1 MEGEK
6 ELGGRAKILLETAQH
21 IAKEVKAKGLF
32 IYAHALEDLQ
42 LIKTIPNDIEIT
54 LITKDETNVKDIDGI
69 RTILRI
75 PPIDFTRMGQI
86 KIGLIMA
93 LAQGIFSVGE
103 TIVYLGGISSV
114 DTIMVLEIGKEYE
127 MIASMATSPVFGK
140 VYPEVFE
147 KTLDIAIDLAH
158 QGREGKPIGA
168 IFVLGDH
175 ERVLQHSRQR
185 VMNPFEGHPEE
196 RRNILDPKL
205 GETIKEF
212 SFIDGAFIL
221 REDGLILAA
230 GRHLNAV
237 YEGEKLP
244 QGLGSRH
251 VAAAAITAV
260 THAMAITVSQSTG
273 NITVFGEGRILIE
286 IEKSISQGLGK
297 DLDPSLPKR
306 DAWLV

>member
-1 MEGEK
+1 MEG
-6 ELGGRAKILLETAQH
+6 RTKILLKTAYE

-32 IYAHALEDLQ
+32 IYAHAFEDLQ
-42 LIKTIPNDIEIT
+42 MIKTIPKDIEIT
-54 LITKDETNVKDIDGI
+54 LITKDEPDINGI
-69 RTILRI
+69 KTILRI
-75 PPIDFTRMGQI
+75 PSIDFTRMSQI

-93 LAQGIFSVGE
+93 LARGVFSVGE
-103 TIVYLGGISSV
+103 TIVYLGGTNSA

-127 MIASMATSPVFGK
+127 MIASMVTSNVFGK

-147 KTLDIAIDLAH
+147 KTLNIAIDLAH

-175 ERVLQHSRQR
+175 ERVLRYSRQR
-185 VMNPFEGHPEE
+185 VINPFEGHPEE

-205 GETIKEF
+205 VETIKEF

-237 YEGEKLP
+237 YEDEKLP

-260 THAMAITVSQSTG
+260 TNATAITVSQSTG

-297 DLDPSLPKR
+297 DLNPSFPGK
-306 DAWLV
+306 DALKSFEL